1 MRKTRKKRR
10 NKKKFWYKKAFII
23 GVFVVVV
30 FLSGSKRPIER
41 VMEKNSGYNRDTNG

>member
-1 MRKTRKKRR
+1 MRKSRRKRR